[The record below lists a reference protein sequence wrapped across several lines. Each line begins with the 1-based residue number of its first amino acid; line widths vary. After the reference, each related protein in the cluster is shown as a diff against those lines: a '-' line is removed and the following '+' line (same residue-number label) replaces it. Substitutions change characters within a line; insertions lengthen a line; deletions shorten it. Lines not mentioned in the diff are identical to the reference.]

1 MSVNLPNRALVP
13 SLSPLVVGVAPSSP
27 PPPSL
32 SPFFSN
38 DRPFGGDTA
47 ARFLW
52 CPTTLAGRAGRSGP
66 DCNLGA
72 GSGAADGRTEGVRVS
87 EPFLR
92 WAAVLDYVSSHFA
105 SGGRAILPSMH
116 ACPHFARSFRTA
128 GSRTLSV
135 LLSPHS
141 ENPLRRVSVG
151 RRGRSVRRFRSPIPP
166 PRTSWP
172 CCMMDALAVVFDAEG
187 PRRGGHMAKSYSK
200 WAGCA
205 LTFQTSGWPA
215 HSGSGPRSNQLDL
228 TYICSTRTEDE
239 IASISS
245 TLSKP
250 RVLLLSLQS

>member
-92 WAAVLDYVSSHFA
+92 WAARRCWITCRLIL
-105 SGGRAILPSMH
+105 RAEAELSFP
-116 ACPHFARSFRTA
+116 ACARAPTSLAPFGLQGQELCLSFFHPIQRIRCGAFRSVGAVGRSFPIPDPTAAHVVALLYDGRT
-128 GSRTLSV
+128 GSRV
-135 LLSPHS
+135 
-141 ENPLRRVSVG
+141 
-151 RRGRSVRRFRSPIPP
+151 
-166 PRTSWP
+166 
-172 CCMMDALAVVFDAEG
+172 
-187 PRRGGHMAKSYSK
+187 
-200 WAGCA
+200 
-205 LTFQTSGWPA
+205 
-215 HSGSGPRSNQLDL
+215 
-228 TYICSTRTEDE
+228 
-239 IASISS
+239 
-245 TLSKP
+245 
-250 RVLLLSLQS
+250 